1 MSSPSRKSAFRAPP
15 SRVTAERTSPASS
28 TERVPKKSASGASGA
43 PKKVTGGGGK
53 GTLQAGE
60 VLKRRLERLKQNSN
74 SQNQNGA
81 KPKSG
86 TPSVESSSGDRGLR
100 TFAHGSNNRVD
111 SPHSTPTPV
120 NSSTPLFVRRMSD
133 NDPRRHLIKSS
144 IPSKRKASYPPQSPR
159 SSFSIGP
166 SPLAATDIK
175 PKRTTT
181 NSEIYDSV
189 SQSSTPRGN
198 TVKEQMNAA
207 VSKKKTR
214 PKSSSPKTKS
224 SSPKTSIGFSSRDN
238 RTSRTTRRDSDLSR
252 TSTPDRMIRVIS
264 QENIDEGHVPSN
276 PKDSSLPGQNPS
288 QREDLSRGHPGGEGS
303 SRDRKNSEDIQDHVR
318 ESNGDRKH
326 SYVSNSFIED
336 NSTNVELELRSLKSE
351 SDSSVASERTRRKR
365 NIKESTSTERRK
377 EVKSSGGRSKKSPRM
392 QEQPEHDHGQAPV
405 RQSVAVKDELVF
417 QHTSLEDSSPK
428 HENNLEVIDLETR
441 NGAKVESEG
450 ESRRNLE
457 DVSDDEKRRRRLSFH
472 SRGTDEERTSYGI
485 DPEFRGDLHVDG
497 QRRRSRTLI
506 KAENQG
512 HEDTATNI
520 KDEEKRPL
528 GGSSEVIGRSSRL
541 RSGSRSKSQDTD
553 DDADKLTR
561 SIDGREDKSPR
572 NKVGTSSPRSE
583 EPATDK
589 REMIRQRSTELAAMA
604 KKLEEKAKAMKS
616 RQTTQWKLA
625 ALFTVTMTMC
635 GGFTA

>member
-1 MSSPSRKSAFRAPP
+1 MSSPPRKSAFRAPP
-15 SRVTAERTSPASS
+15 SRVTAERKSPAPS
-28 TERVPKKSASGASGA
+28 TERVPKKSASSASGA

-60 VLKRRLERLKQNSN
+60 VLRRRLERLKQNSN

-100 TFAHGSNNRVD
+100 TAVRGSNNRVD
-111 SPHSTPTPV
+111 SPQSTPTPV

-175 PKRTTT
+175 PKRTTNP
-181 NSEIYDSV
+181 NSEAYDSV

-198 TVKEQMNAA
+198 TIKEQVNAA

-224 SSPKTSIGFSSRDN
+224 SSPKTSIGFSGRDN

-264 QENIDEGHVPSN
+264 QENIDEDHKPSH
-276 PKDSSLPGQNPS
+276 PKDSSLPKKNSS

-303 SRDRKNSEDIQDHVR
+303 SRDRKNSEDTQDNIR
-318 ESNGDRKH
+318 ESNGDCKH
-326 SYVSNSFIED
+326 SYVNNSFNED

-392 QEQPEHDHGQAPV
+392 QEQV
-405 RQSVAVKDELVF
+405 RIIYL
-417 QHTSLEDSSPK
+417 L
-428 HENNLEVIDLETR
+428 
-441 NGAKVESEG
+441 
-450 ESRRNLE
+450 
-457 DVSDDEKRRRRLSFH
+457 
-472 SRGTDEERTSYGI
+472 
-485 DPEFRGDLHVDG
+485 
-497 QRRRSRTLI
+497 
-506 KAENQG
+506 
-512 HEDTATNI
+512 
-520 KDEEKRPL
+520 
-528 GGSSEVIGRSSRL
+528 
-541 RSGSRSKSQDTD
+541 
-553 DDADKLTR
+553 
-561 SIDGREDKSPR
+561 
-572 NKVGTSSPRSE
+572 
-583 EPATDK
+583 
-589 REMIRQRSTELAAMA
+589 
-604 KKLEEKAKAMKS
+604 
-616 RQTTQWKLA
+616 
-625 ALFTVTMTMC
+625 
-635 GGFTA
+635 